1 MKRRVYWERGH
12 HQAARRSCCCK
23 KAVERLLTGWRE
35 WEGVWVAFSG
45 RTLAPRPQ
53 CQYFL
58 RPRRGG
64 PRSTANFGKGQV
76 RSTPVTSCVNVD
88 QKKANTKKGGILSST
103 LLCSSSQPEKHKSVS
118 SCVCVSFC
126 FPFLFF
132 PCLVVYVGAPYQA
145 SFLK

>member
-76 RSTPVTSCVNVD
+76 RSTHQSLLVSTSTRKRPT
-88 QKKANTKKGGILSST
+88 QKKGGSS
-103 LLCSSSQPEKHKSVS
+103 LPHFCAPPHSQRSTSQSVRVCVCPSVS
-118 SCVCVSFC
+118 LSYSS
-126 FPFLFF
+126 
-132 PCLVVYVGAPYQA
+132 LVLLYMWARLIRLL
-145 SFLK
+145 S